1 MDLGLR
7 EQGVIVTGAASN
19 IGRAIALAFAAEGA
33 RLAILDIDEAG
44 AEAVAAEARRLGAA
58 DAVPYRC
65 DVTEPE
71 QVERALTAARE
82 RWGTFRVLV
91 NNVGWDRLGLFLEE
105 SWESIERKLRL
116 NLWSTL
122 VCCRL
127 GLPHLVEQRG
137 GAVVNI
143 SSDAGRIG
151 EFREATYSACKAGV
165 IALTKALAREYG
177 RYGVRANCV
186 CPGTIIPREGEAGAQ
201 SMWRSEGLGSWD
213 TPEMRERIARAYPLR
228 RLGTADEV
236 ARVVVFL
243 ASEAASFVTGQT
255 VSVSGGYTMV

>member
-1 MDLGLR
+1 MELGLR
-7 EQGVIVTGAASN
+7 GQGVIVTGAASN
-19 IGRAIALAFAAEGA
+19 IGRAIALAFAEEGA
-33 RLAILDIDEAG
+33 RVGILDVDEPG
-44 AEAVAAEARRLGAA
+44 AEAVAGEARRRGAD
-58 DAVPYRC
+58 DAVAFRC
-65 DVTEPE
+65 DVTEPA
-71 QVERALTAARE
+71 QVEAALAELLR
-82 RWGTFRVLV
+82 RWGTFHLLV
-91 NNVGWDRLGLFLEE
+91 DNVGWDRLGLFLEE
-105 SWESIERKLRL
+105 SWESMERKVRL
-116 NLWSTL
+116 NLWSAL

-127 GLPHLVEQRG
+127 ALPHLVEQRR

-201 SMWRSEGLGSWD
+201 SMWRGEGLDSWG

-228 RLGTADEV
+228 RLGTAEEV

-255 VSVSGGYTMV
+255 VSVSGGYTMI